1 MTMLNNQ
8 RELERARMRSLRCA
22 AASETARAKARSV
35 AERISSFLH
44 SGEKGQATV
53 EAALTMT
60 FLMLPLLI
68 GMFSICIAILNYE
81 QMGTA
86 VSNAAQYQLALA
98 RMVSPDPCAAIAA
111 SITNALPA
119 PGWTAA
125 NFTYKITIQNSTGGT
140 VTYGPTTGSGF
151 SCTAAATVLSADG
164 PNTTGTLTVSYPY
177 TWIPVYMQHLTGT
190 ISAFSAVNV
199 N

>member
-1 MTMLNNQ
+1 V
-8 RELERARMRSLRCA
+8 A
-22 AASETARAKARSV
+22 AKVKARSV
-35 AERISSFLH
+35 AERLSAFLPT
-44 SGEKGQATV
+44 GDKGQATV
-53 EAALTMT
+53 EAALTMM

-68 GMFSICIAILNYE
+68 GMFSICIAILSYQ
-81 QMGTA
+81 QMSVA

-98 RMVSPDPCAAIAA
+98 RMVSPDPCAAIAT
-111 SITNALPA
+111 SVTNSLPA

-125 NFTYKITIQNSTGGT
+125 NFTYIATIQNSTGGT
-140 VTYGPTTGSGF
+140 VTYGPTAGSGF

-177 TWIPVYMQHLTGT
+177 TWIPVYLQHMTGT
-190 ISAFSAVNV
+190 IRAFTAVNV